1 MIEPLY
7 FGLAYTFYLI
17 LFVISLT
24 REGALLDILLV
35 CFGIVFVGY
44 LLSQI
49 ESTSD
54 LILVLFP
61 TFLTILSAARII
73 GKVNQ

>member
-49 ESTSD
+49 QLTSD